1 MNFIMKLT
9 RRDFARA
16 SAGLPLLAGM
26 SRELSPDVVVVG
38 AGVAGMAAARVLRD
52 AGRRVQVFEA
62 APRIGGRCY
71 TDTAS
76 FGLPFDQGAMWLR
89 RADFNPLYGFAQL
102 YRFTTSLPQPREILF
117 AGGRRLN
124 SLQNASFDRA
134 IDAYSLALADAAEG
148 ETDMAAGSVSPSTL
162 SLLPPAD
169 RAWLATAAARIG
181 PLDLGLDLDQISVK
195 DWAYRHETEPS
206 RLVREGLGTL
216 AGRLS
221 EGLAISVGTAVQQI
235 RALPGGQVDVVTTR
249 GRVRAR
255 AVIVTVSVGVLAA
268 GSIGFDP
275 QLPSEHQAAIGGLQM
290 GSTLRIGLSFAA
302 GSKALSFP
310 DNSLLLQQVDDQRAA
325 EFLVRPFGAPML
337 VCSVGGSLA
346 MDLEPRGERT
356 HVAFA
361 LEALRSMIGSE
372 ASMGLTGNA
381 SSRWGRNPLILGSV
395 ASARPGHMRAR
406 DALRQPVHENI
417 HLAGEALGDKAIQT
431 VNGAYDSGQRAAR
444 RVASA
449 LRRAGI

>member
-1 MNFIMKLT
+1 MKLT
-9 RRDFARA
+9 RRDFARV

-26 SRELSPDVVVVG
+26 SRESSPDVVVVG

-52 AGRRVQVFEA
+52 AGRIVQVLEA
-62 APRIGGRCY
+62 APRVGGRCY

-102 YRFTTSLPQPREILF
+102 YRFATSLPQPREILF
-117 AGGRRLN
+117 AEGRRLPAQ
-124 SLQNASFDRA
+124 QNASFDRA
-134 IDAYSLALADAAEG
+134 IDAYSLALAGAAEG
-148 ETDMAAGSVSPSTL
+148 EIDVAAGSVNPSTL

-181 PLDLGLDLDQISVK
+181 PLDLGHDLDQISVK
-195 DWAYRHETEPS
+195 DWSNRHETEPS

-216 AGRLS
+216 VGRLS
-221 EGLAISVGTAVQQI
+221 EGLAISVGTTVRQI
-235 RALPGGQVDVVTTR
+235 RALPGGQAEVITTR
-249 GRVRAR
+249 GRLRAR

-268 GSIGFDP
+268 GSISFDP
-275 QLPSEHQAAIGGLQM
+275 PLPAAHQAAIGGLQM
-290 GSTLRIGLSFAA
+290 GSSLRIGLAFSA

-310 DNSLLLQQVDDQRAA
+310 ANSLLLQRVDDQRAA
-325 EFLVRPFGAPML
+325 EFLVRPFGTPML

-346 MDLEPRGERT
+346 MDLESRGERA
-356 HVAFA
+356 HMAFA
-361 LEALRSMIGSE
+361 VEALRSMIGTD
-372 ASMGLTGNA
+372 AARGLVGSA

-395 ASARPGHMRAR
+395 ATARPGQMRAR
-406 DALRQPVHENI
+406 EALRQPVHDTI

-431 VNGAYDSGQRAAR
+431 VNGAYESGQRVAR
-444 RVASA
+444 RVAGA
-449 LRRAGI
+449 LRRSGM